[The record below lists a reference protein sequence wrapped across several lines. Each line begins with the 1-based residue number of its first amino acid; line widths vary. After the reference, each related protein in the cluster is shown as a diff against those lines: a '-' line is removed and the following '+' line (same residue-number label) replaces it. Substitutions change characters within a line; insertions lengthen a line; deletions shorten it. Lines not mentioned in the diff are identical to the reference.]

1 MIRYDIR
8 KRPFDGN
15 IGHLEETTTRDQ
27 KQVVIGLNVIYR
39 IKDLKRFKE
48 AAPKL
53 ETALGYL
60 GGRMRTAKAAV
71 VGKYDYDQLINTDP
85 ELMKIEQMRAEILE
99 MIAPDVMEKY
109 GLEVSD
115 VLFSSIGVPE
125 KTATAIASR
134 MKQERE
140 TEAARKRDEGKTKAE
155 EIRTLANTEKSKM
168 ITQAQAKAKALMA
181 EGDAEAASYYAV
193 FTKEPEL
200 ATFLRKLQAMK
211 KILSS
216 KSTLILSTESAPFDV
231 LNGTSDAFAAEKK

>member
-1 MIRYDIR
+1 
-8 KRPFDGN
+8 
-15 IGHLEETTTRDQ
+15 
-27 KQVVIGLNVIYR
+27 
-39 IKDLKRFKE
+39 
-48 AAPKL
+48 
-53 ETALGYL
+53 
-60 GGRMRTAKAAV
+60 MRSATW
-71 VGKYDYDQLINTDP
+71 
-85 ELMKIEQMRAEILE
+85 
-99 MIAPDVMEKY
+99 
-109 GLEVSD
+109 
-115 VLFSSIGVPE
+115 LFSSIGVPE
-125 KTATAIASR
+125 KTAAAIASR

-216 KSTLILSTESAPFDV
+216 KSTLSLSTESAPFDV
-231 LNGTSDAFAAEKK
+231 LNGTSDAFAAEGRPAQDGRGLPVPCAEDVFRHPGGVHHRGAGMVPDFRRLVHR